1 MNLPIEA
8 AEEDIPLSEKLMK
21 FFPGIKHFFRR
32 AAAAAEMA
40 KRGRKVK
47 RPLGNSF
54 SRLLTVHVCLYIQ
67 LLHLLQ
73 FVSRVHG
80 HWPIFTQRPT

>member
-54 SRLLTVHVCLYIQ
+54 SRLLMFLQ

>member
-8 AEEDIPLSEKLMK
+8 AEEVHQDIPLSEKLMK
-21 FFPGIKHFFRR
+21 FFPGIKHFFRTAA

-54 SRLLTVHVCLYIQ
+54 SGLLTVHVFIYSFCTCL
-67 LLHLLQ
+67 
-73 FVSRVHG
+73 SS
-80 HWPIFTQRPT
+80 